1 MWRYFLLLLI
11 IPTTLYA
18 QKTDS
23 AYIQSFARKNMV
35 ELYGGTYSTT
45 FKFRTH
51 RHRQSNYKL
60 AVNSSGY
67 LGGDVSYKWLYLQ
80 YSVNLPGTELDNKA
94 KYHYRLI
101 RMQFGSHAVSVEPF
115 YNAYNGLLIPEHDH
129 RGYEAFQGID
139 FTNAGLDLYYYTNH
153 KKYSYKAA
161 SSFSE
166 QQLQSAGSIF
176 MVATP
181 LWHQIRWKK
190 PTPHL
195 ISDSLTYNLLSSNPS
210 WLSLVFKG
218 GYTYNFVTGNHK
230 WMIAPAVVMGA
241 GALHELNTNN
251 TGLQTVTDIQGWIN
265 AGYNGE
271 KYYAYLNTS
280 WENLNTNL
288 LVKDMHRTDWNLSLT
303 VGYRFAHLP
312 KKILG
317 IL

>member
-1 MWRYFLLLLI
+1 MWRYLLLLLT

-51 RHRQSNYKL
+51 RRRQSNYKL

-94 KYHYRLI
+94 RYHYRLV

-129 RGYEAFQGID
+129 KGYEAFQGID
-139 FTNAGLDLYYYTNH
+139 FTNAGLDIYYYTNH

-166 QQLQSAGSIF
+166 QQLQSAGSLF

-218 GYTYNFVTGNHK
+218 GYTYNIVTGNHK

-241 GALHELNTNN
+241 GALHELNTKN

-265 AGYNGE
+265 AGYNG
-271 KYYAYLNTS
+271 KKFYTYLNAS

>member
-1 MWRYFLLLLI
+1 MWRYLLLLLFL
-11 IPTTLYA
+11 PATLCA

-23 AYIQSFARKNMV
+23 AYIQSFPRKNTV

-45 FKFRTH
+45 FKFRTR

-67 LGGDVSYKWLYLQ
+67 IGGDISYKWLYLQ
-80 YSVNLPGTELDNKA
+80 YSVNIPGTELDNKGT
-94 KYHYRLI
+94 YHYRLI
-101 RMQFGSHAVSVEPF
+101 RMQFGSHAVSIEPF
-115 YNAYNGLLIPEHDH
+115 YNAYNGLLIPEHGH
-129 RGYEAFQGID
+129 KGYEAFQGID
-139 FTNAGLDLYYYTNH
+139 FTNAGLDIFYYINH

-166 QQLQSAGSIF
+166 QQLQSAGSVF
-176 MVATP
+176 LVATP

-195 ISDSLTYNLLSSNPS
+195 IKDSLTYNLLSSNPS

-218 GYTYNFVTGNHK
+218 GYTHNIVLGNHK
-230 WMIAPAVVMGA
+230 WIIGPAITMGA
-241 GALHELNTNN
+241 GALHEINTKN
-251 TGLQTVTDIQGWIN
+251 TRLQAVTDIQGTIN
-265 AGYNGE
+265 AGYNGA
-271 KYYAYLNTS
+271 KYYAYLNAS

-312 KKILG
+312 RKLLG

>member
-1 MWRYFLLLLI
+1 MWRYLFLSVI
-11 IPTTLYA
+11 FPASVFA

-23 AYIQSFARKNMV
+23 AYIQPFQRKNTF
-35 ELYGGTYSTT
+35 ELYSGTYSTT

-51 RHRQSNYKL
+51 RNRQHNYKL

-80 YSVNLPGTELDNKA
+80 YSVNIPGTELDNKA

-115 YNAYNGLLIPEHDH
+115 YNAYNGLLIPNHDH

-139 FTNAGLDLYYYTNH
+139 FTNAGLDLFYYINH

-161 SSFSE
+161 TSFSE
-166 QQLQSAGSIF
+166 QQLQSAGAVF
-176 MVATP
+176 LAATP
-181 LWHQIRWKK
+181 LWHQISWRK

-195 ISDSLTYNLLSSNPS
+195 ISDSSTYNLLSSNPS

-218 GYTYNFVTGNHK
+218 GYTHNIVLGQHK
-230 WMIAPAVVMGA
+230 WIIAPAVMFGA

-251 TGLQTVTDIQGWIN
+251 YRLQAVTDMQGWIN
-265 AGYNGE
+265 GGYNGD
-271 KYYAYLNTS
+271 KYYAYLNAS

-288 LVKDMHRTDWNLSLT
+288 LVKDMHRTDWNLGFTL
-303 VGYRFAHLP
+303 GYRFAHLP